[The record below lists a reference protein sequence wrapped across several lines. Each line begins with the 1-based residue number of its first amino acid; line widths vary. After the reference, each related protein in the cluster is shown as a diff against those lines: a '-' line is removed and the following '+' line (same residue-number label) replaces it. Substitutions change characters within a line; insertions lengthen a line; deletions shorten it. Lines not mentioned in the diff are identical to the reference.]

1 MPCPS
6 DRRPEGPRISGQ
18 IACGGR
24 KGAGVLAS
32 GSQRQHGFLGGI
44 AETRAAGVVLF
55 SWALGFVLLRANG
68 GDESDCPGDRG
79 SWRFAGGDLSPDGEA
94 ILLHGRSAPAAL
106 SAFERCG
113 KPGGPAVWIGLSPA
127 RRAAGHL

>member
-55 SWALGFVLLRANG
+55 SWALGSFLLRANASN
-68 GDESDCPGDRG
+68 EPCAFCDRADG
-79 SWRFAGGDLSPDGEA
+79 RFAGGDLSPDGEA

-106 SAFERCG
+106 CALERC
-113 KPGGPAVWIGLSPA
+113 
-127 RRAAGHL
+127 